1 VFIRL
6 QECGLNRSDKTARQI
21 NWNLSDEPKGS
32 RRLKTH
38 TNERRTALGTKVNSL
53 QEVVVR
59 LINAKYAG
67 AFLLIILVGLA
78 GTGLLAY
85 GQGTSA
91 SLTGQVTDPS
101 GAAVPGAAVTVTN
114 IDTNFMQ
121 SAKTDSVGTYLI
133 RPLPIGN
140 YSLAIS
146 AAGFDR
152 YLQKGIVLTVNLA
165 ATQDVHLKVGAGKV
179 ETVSVTAE
187 AELINTSSAELGST
201 VNEAAISALPLDG
214 HDPSSLV
221 FLIPGSVDVQHHG
234 GETIQTGFSFP
245 TETGAGIG
253 SGRNGSTFYML
264 DGVTNMDNYDLLTA
278 PFPNADAT
286 QEFKVLTSNF
296 GAQYGF
302 APSAVVSIAT
312 KSGTNAFH
320 GGAFWYVR
328 NNAMNATNWFS
339 QAADTLRRNQYG
351 LFAGGPIKKDKLF
364 IFGNYQGTKIIWNST
379 DTLTTTP
386 TTAMLNGDFSG
397 LGIDLAGPFSLNPA
411 TGNHDQLDTSLTTTA
426 CEYSPTASCST
437 TVPVQLSPAAKYFAS
452 QGMIHAATTVS
463 NTTTLKPGLQ
473 RANGD
478 MMYTY
483 PNVYDTYDEGTL
495 KLDYNLSPNQVL
507 TLRSYTNSFGSPSS
521 NVLGNMESAYNHG
534 SWTASFWQQMYYFNN
549 MMQHNWTINPT
560 TVNTLSVFMN
570 QMSAHSAAQELG
582 SDGKAMCF
590 SNNSADPNGVNIGVN
605 EPAGSCYMGAL
616 RINSNYGFESGWD
629 EPSAEVRNTLGLTDT
644 LNKILGKHSFT
655 AGIDLMHQHAVEN
668 TAYPTQPMIGFGRNG
683 TGAGKSSFTGGYL
696 ADYMLGYALG
706 YMQGAGEIA
715 DVAGWQAGPF
725 IQDDWKILPNLT
737 INLGLRWDP
746 NTPPAS
752 KNGRGSAWVPGTA
765 TVAGFANSIAGKQST
780 VYPNAPAGLLFP
792 GDPGVPNSLINSDYS
807 FWEPRIGIAY
817 QPKFLPHTVIH
828 AGFGI
833 FSGPL
838 QYSEYNHAADVAPFS
853 PTFNFSGWDW
863 DPTCGAAM
871 CPDSVGKGAIIAFD
885 NPWGSTAAFQDGYSG
900 VSPFTSSPFPG
911 TFAWA
916 STTYKT
922 KPAKNTAIP
931 TGQQVGQTFS
941 RDFKLPTTYAWNF
954 SIEHQL
960 TSTTAIHAAYVGNET
975 DHLSVLID
983 MNPPYANQDPNNG
996 GAQFSPIKFYVNP
1009 NIGDIYDDQSWATA
1023 SYNSLQIS
1031 LDQHPWHGL
1040 QVQSS
1045 FAWSHTIDI
1054 TGSSNVSYGNPALGN
1069 PISAK
1074 WNRGN
1079 SSADVPWAWKSNF
1092 VYQAPSFREK
1102 GRLMEEAV
1110 GGWQLSSIITLQK
1123 GSPFSIGQWN
1133 SDPGVGMWNDRADTT
1148 GQPINMGKGNHWDW
1162 VNPAKG
1168 YFNTAAFIDPFDTS
1182 TGHVTSCDDRTPGW
1196 CGFGNTGKNAYW
1208 GPGVFGIDASI
1219 MKSWTLME
1227 GKTFQFRWDA
1237 FNATNHPNFSG
1248 PSSTVNQAAGTFGV
1262 ISGTNGNP
1270 RIFQGALRLTF

>member
-1 VFIRL
+1 M
-6 QECGLNRSDKTARQI
+6 KTVSFERQI
-21 NWNLSDEPKGS
+21 
-32 RRLKTH
+32 
-38 TNERRTALGTKVNSL
+38 ALGAKVSSL
-53 QEVVVR
+53 QEVVVQI
-59 LINAKYAG
+59 INAKH
-67 AFLLIILVGLA
+67 LRNLRLVILVGLLGSA
-78 GTGLLAY
+78 VLVH

-91 SLTGQVTDPS
+91 SLTGYVTDPT
-101 GAAVPGAAVTVTN
+101 GAAVPGATVTVTN
-114 IDTNFMQ
+114 VDTNFTQ
-121 SAKTDSVGTYLI
+121 TVKTDSVGNYLL
-133 RPLPIGN
+133 RPLPIGS
-140 YSLAIS
+140 YTLAIE
-146 AAGFDR
+146 AAGFAR
-152 YLQKGIVLTVNLA
+152 YAQTGIVLTVNLS
-165 ATQDVHLKVGAGKV
+165 ATQDVRLEIAKGKA
-179 ETVSVTAE
+179 ETITVVAD
-187 AELINTSSAELGST
+187 AELLNTTSAELGT
-201 VNEAAISALPLDG
+201 TINEAAISALPLDG

-312 KSGTNAFH
+312 KSGTNSLH

-328 NNAMNATNWFS
+328 NNAKNATNWFS
-339 QAADTLRRNQYG
+339 GQSDTLRRNQFG

-379 DTLTTTP
+379 DTLTSTP

-397 LGIDLAGPFSLNPA
+397 LASAGDLASGTTDLNGPFTTIGGVPN
-411 TGNHDQLDTSLTTTA
+411 QLDTSLTTSA
-426 CEYSPTASCST
+426 CEYSASASCST

-452 QGMIHAATTVS
+452 QGMIHAATTVPNS
-463 NTTTLKPGLQ
+463 TTLKPGLQ

-483 PNVYDTYDEGTL
+483 PTVHDTYDEGTL
-495 KLDYNLSPNQVL
+495 KVDYNLSPSQVL
-507 TLRSYTNSFGSPSS
+507 TLRSFTYTFGSPSS
-521 NVLGNMESAYNHG
+521 DVPGNMESAYNHG

-549 MMQHNWTINPT
+549 MLQHNWTINPT
-560 TVNTLSVFMN
+560 TVNTISVFMN

-590 SNNSADPNGVNIGVN
+590 SNNSADPNGVSIGVN

-629 EPSAEVRNTLGLTDT
+629 EPSAEVRNTFGLTDT

-668 TAYPTQPMIGFGRNG
+668 TQYPTQPMIGFGRNG
-683 TGAGKSSFTGGYL
+683 TGGGVSSLTGGYL
-696 ADYMLGYALG
+696 ADYMLGYATG

-715 DVAGWQAGPF
+715 DVAGWQVGPF
-725 IQDDWKILPNLT
+725 IQDDWRVTPNLT

-752 KNGRGSAWVPGTA
+752 KNGRGSAWVPGTN
-765 TVAGFANSIAGKQST
+765 TVAGFANSTPGKQSA

-792 GDPGVPNSLINSDYS
+792 GDPGVSNSLMNSDYNY
-807 FWEPRIGIAY
+807 WEPRVGMAY
-817 QPKFLPHTVIH
+817 QPRFLPRTVIH
-828 AGFGI
+828 SGFGI
-833 FSGPL
+833 FTGPL

-871 CPDSVGKGAIIAFD
+871 CPDSVGKGAIVPFD
-885 NPWGSTAAFQDGYSG
+885 APWTAPFQDGYGG

-922 KPAKNTAIP
+922 KPAANAAIP
-931 TGQQVGQTFS
+931 KGQQVGQTFA
-941 RDFKLPTTYAWNF
+941 RNFKQPTTYAWNF
-954 SIEHQL
+954 SIEHQV
-960 TSTTAIHAAYVGNET
+960 TSTTAIHVAYVGNET

-983 MNPPYANQDPNNG
+983 DNPEWATKIP
-996 GAQFSPIKFYVNP
+996 VNP

-1023 SYNSLQIS
+1023 SYNSLQVS
-1031 LDQHPWHGL
+1031 LDQHAWHGL

-1045 FAWSHTIDI
+1045 LAWSHTIDI
-1054 TGSSNVSYGNPALGN
+1054 TGTSNVSYGNPALGN

-1079 SSADVPWAWKSNF
+1079 SSADVPWAWKTNLI
-1092 VYQAPSFREK
+1092 YQAPSLREK
-1102 GRLMEEAV
+1102 GKLIEETA
-1110 GGWQLSSIITLQK
+1110 GGWQFSGIMTLQK
-1123 GSPFSIGQWN
+1123 GSPFSIGQW
-1133 SDPGVGMWNDRADTT
+1133 STDPGVGMWNNRADFVP
-1148 GQPINMGKGNHWDW
+1148 GIAPNMGKGSHWDW

-1168 YFNTAAFIDPFDTS
+1168 YFNTAAFTLP
-1182 TGHVTSCDDRTPGW
+1182 TSCNDETPGW
-1196 CGFGNTGKNAYW
+1196 CGFGDTGKNAYW

-1219 MKSWTLME
+1219 MKNWVLME

-1270 RIFQGALRLTF
+1270 RVFQGALRLTF

>member
-1 VFIRL
+1 V
-6 QECGLNRSDKTARQI
+6 K
-21 NWNLSDEPKGS
+21 
-32 RRLKTH
+32 
-38 TNERRTALGTKVNSL
+38 
-53 QEVVVR
+53 
-59 LINAKYAG
+59 LINAKLTG
-67 AFLLIILVGLA
+67 ALRLVIFAVLA
-78 GTGLLAY
+78 GSGLLAY

-101 GAAVPGAAVTVTN
+101 GAAVAGATVTVTN
-114 IDTNFMQ
+114 LNTDFTQ
-121 SAKTDSVGTYLI
+121 SIKTDSVGTYLL
-133 RPLPIGN
+133 RPLPIGD

-146 AAGFDR
+146 AAGFNR

-165 ATQDVHLKVGAGKV
+165 ATQDVRLKVGAGKT
-179 ETVSVTAE
+179 ETVAVTAD
-187 AELINTSSAELGST
+187 AELINTTTAELGT
-201 VNEAAISALPLDG
+201 TINESAISELPLDG

-221 FLIPGSVDVQHHG
+221 FLVPGSVDVQHHG

-312 KSGTNAFH
+312 KSGTNNFH

-328 NNAMNATNWFS
+328 NNDLNATQWFS
-339 QAADTLRRNQYG
+339 GQTDTLRRNQYG

-364 IFGNYQGTKIIWNST
+364 FFANYQGTKIIYNST
-379 DTLTTTP
+379 DTLTSTP
-386 TTAMLNGDFSG
+386 TNAMLTGDFSG
-397 LGIDLAGPFSLNPA
+397 LGVDLGGPFKLNPA
-411 TGNHDQLDTSLTTTA
+411 TGNHDQLDTSLTTSA
-426 CEYSPTASCST
+426 CEYSPTASCSAA
-437 TVPVQLSPAAKYFAS
+437 VPVQLSPAAKYFAS

-463 NTTTLKPGLQ
+463 NSTPLKPGLQ

-483 PNVYDTYDEGTL
+483 PTVHDTYDEGTA
-495 KLDYNLSPNQVL
+495 KLDYNLSPSQVL
-507 TLRSYTNSFGSPSS
+507 TLRSYTNSFESPSS
-521 NVLGNMESAYNHG
+521 DVPGNMESAYNHG

-549 MMQHNWTINPT
+549 LLQHTWTINPT
-560 TVNTLSVFMN
+560 TVNTISVYMN

-582 SDGKAMCF
+582 SDNSAMCF
-590 SNNSADPNGVNIGVN
+590 SNNSSDPNGVNIGVN

-644 LNKILGKHSFT
+644 LNKVLGKHSFT

-683 TGAGKSSFTGGYL
+683 TAGTVSSFTNAGSGYL
-696 ADYMLGYALG
+696 ADYMLGYASG

-715 DVAGWQAGPF
+715 DVAGYQFGPF
-725 IQDDWKILPNLT
+725 LQDDWKVSPNLT

-752 KNGRGSAWVPGTA
+752 KNGRGSAWVPGA
-765 TVAGFANSIAGKQST
+765 QTVAGFANSNLGQQSV

-792 GDPGVPNSLINSDYS
+792 GDPGVPNTLINSDYS
-807 FWEPRIGIAY
+807 YWEPRIGMAW

-828 AGFGI
+828 SGFGI
-833 FSGPL
+833 FTGPL

-853 PTFNFSGWDW
+853 PTFNFSGWAW
-863 DPTCGAAM
+863 DPTCGATT
-871 CPDSVGKGAIIAFD
+871 CPDSIAKGAIVAFD
-885 NPWGSTAAFQDGYSG
+885 NPWGSTAAFQDSYAG

-922 KPAKNTAIP
+922 KPAASTAIP
-931 TGQQVGQTFS
+931 GGQQVGQEFA
-941 RDFKLPTTYAWNF
+941 RNFKLPTVYAWNV
-954 SIEHQL
+954 SIEHQF
-960 TSTTAIHAAYVGNET
+960 TSTTAIHMAYVGNET

-983 MNPPYANQDPNNG
+983 MNPPYASKLPVNG
-996 GAQFSPIKFYVNP
+996 K
-1009 NIGDIYDDQSWATA
+1009 IGDIYDDQSWATA
-1023 SYNSLQIS
+1023 SYNSLQVS
-1031 LDQHPWHGL
+1031 LDQHVWHGL

-1054 TGSSNVSYGNPALGN
+1054 TGTSNVSYGNPALGN

-1079 SSADVPWAWKSNF
+1079 SGADLPWAWISNF
-1092 VYQAPSFREK
+1092 IYQAPSFREK
-1102 GRLMEEAV
+1102 GKLMEETV
-1110 GGWQLSSIITLQK
+1110 GGWQLSSIITWQK
-1123 GSPFSIGQWN
+1123 GSPFSIGQWGT
-1133 SDPGVGMWNDRADTT
+1133 DPGVGMWNNRADSAP
-1148 GQPINMGKGNHWDW
+1148 GVPNNMGNGSHWDW

-1168 YFNTAAFIDPFDTS
+1168 YFNTAAFTLP
-1182 TGHVTSCDDRTPGW
+1182 TSCNDNTPGW
-1196 CGFGNTGKNAYW
+1196 CGFGDTGKNAYW
-1208 GPGVFGIDASI
+1208 GPGVFGINASI
-1219 MKSWTLME
+1219 MKNWALTE
-1227 GKTFQFRWDA
+1227 GKIFQFRWDA

-1248 PSSTVNQAAGTFGV
+1248 RSSTVNQSAGTFGV

-1270 RIFQGALRLTF
+1270 RVFQGALRLTF

>member
-1 VFIRL
+1 V
-6 QECGLNRSDKTARQI
+6 K
-21 NWNLSDEPKGS
+21 
-32 RRLKTH
+32 
-38 TNERRTALGTKVNSL
+38 
-53 QEVVVR
+53 
-59 LINAKYAG
+59 LINAKLTG
-67 AFLLIILVGLA
+67 ALRLVIFAVLA
-78 GTGLLAY
+78 GSGLLAY

-101 GAAVPGAAVTVTN
+101 GAAVAGATVTVTN
-114 IDTNFMQ
+114 LNTDFTQ
-121 SAKTDSVGTYLI
+121 SIKTDSVGTYLL
-133 RPLPIGN
+133 RPLPIGD

-146 AAGFDR
+146 AAGFNR

-165 ATQDVHLKVGAGKV
+165 ATQDVRLKVGAGKT
-179 ETVSVTAE
+179 ETVAVTAD
-187 AELINTSSAELGST
+187 AELINTTTAELGT
-201 VNEAAISALPLDG
+201 TINESAISELPLDG

-221 FLIPGSVDVQHHG
+221 FLVPGSVDVQHHG

-312 KSGTNAFH
+312 KSGTNNFH

-328 NNAMNATNWFS
+328 NNDLNATQWFS
-339 QAADTLRRNQYG
+339 GQTDTLRRNQYG

-364 IFGNYQGTKIIWNST
+364 FFANYQGTKIIYNST
-379 DTLTTTP
+379 DTLTSTP
-386 TTAMLNGDFSG
+386 TNAMLTGDFSG
-397 LGIDLAGPFSLNPA
+397 LGVDLGGPFKLNPA
-411 TGNHDQLDTSLTTTA
+411 TGNHDQLDTSLTTSA
-426 CEYSPTASCST
+426 CEYSPTASCSAA
-437 TVPVQLSPAAKYFAS
+437 VPVQLSPAAKYFAS

-463 NTTTLKPGLQ
+463 NSTPLKPGLQ

-483 PNVYDTYDEGTL
+483 PTVHDTYDEGTA
-495 KLDYNLSPNQVL
+495 KLDYNLSPSQVL
-507 TLRSYTNSFGSPSS
+507 TLRSYTNSFESPSS
-521 NVLGNMESAYNHG
+521 DVPGNMESAYNHG

-549 MMQHNWTINPT
+549 LLQHTWTINPT
-560 TVNTLSVFMN
+560 TVNTISVYMN

-582 SDGKAMCF
+582 SDNSAMCF
-590 SNNSADPNGVNIGVN
+590 SNNSSDPNGVNIGVN

-644 LNKILGKHSFT
+644 LNKVLGKHSFT

-683 TGAGKSSFTGGYL
+683 TAGTVSSFTNAGSGYL
-696 ADYMLGYALG
+696 ADYMLGYASG

-715 DVAGWQAGPF
+715 DVAGYQFGPF
-725 IQDDWKILPNLT
+725 LQDDWKVSPNLT

-752 KNGRGSAWVPGTA
+752 KNGRGSAWVPGA
-765 TVAGFANSIAGKQST
+765 QTVAGFANSNPGQQSV

-792 GDPGVPNSLINSDYS
+792 GDPGVPNTLINSDYS
-807 FWEPRIGIAY
+807 YWEPRIGMAW

-828 AGFGI
+828 SGFGI
-833 FSGPL
+833 FTGPL

-853 PTFNFSGWDW
+853 PTFNFSGWAW
-863 DPTCGAAM
+863 DPTCGATT
-871 CPDSVGKGAIIAFD
+871 CPDSIAKGAIVAFD
-885 NPWGSTAAFQDGYSG
+885 NPWGSTAAFQDSYAG

-922 KPAKNTAIP
+922 KPAASTAIP
-931 TGQQVGQTFS
+931 GGQQVGQEFA
-941 RDFKLPTTYAWNF
+941 RNFKLPTVYAWNV
-954 SIEHQL
+954 SIEHQF
-960 TSTTAIHAAYVGNET
+960 TSTTAIHMAYVGNET

-983 MNPPYANQDPNNG
+983 MNPPYASKLPVNG
-996 GAQFSPIKFYVNP
+996 K
-1009 NIGDIYDDQSWATA
+1009 IGDIYDDQSWATA
-1023 SYNSLQIS
+1023 SYNSLQVS
-1031 LDQHPWHGL
+1031 LDQHVWHGL

-1054 TGSSNVSYGNPALGN
+1054 TGTSNVSYGNPALGN

-1079 SSADVPWAWKSNF
+1079 SGADLPWAWISNF
-1092 VYQAPSFREK
+1092 IYQAPSFREK
-1102 GRLMEEAV
+1102 GKLMEETV
-1110 GGWQLSSIITLQK
+1110 GGWQLSSIITWQK
-1123 GSPFSIGQWN
+1123 GSPFSIGQWGT
-1133 SDPGVGMWNDRADTT
+1133 DPGVGMWNNRADSAP
-1148 GQPINMGKGNHWDW
+1148 GVPNNMGNGSHWDW

-1168 YFNTAAFIDPFDTS
+1168 YFNTAAFTLP
-1182 TGHVTSCDDRTPGW
+1182 TSCNDNTPGW
-1196 CGFGNTGKNAYW
+1196 CGFGDTGKNAYW
-1208 GPGVFGIDASI
+1208 GPGVFGINASI
-1219 MKSWTLME
+1219 MKNWALTE
-1227 GKTFQFRWDA
+1227 GKIFQFRWDA

-1248 PSSTVNQAAGTFGV
+1248 PSSTVNQSAGTFGV

-1270 RIFQGALRLTF
+1270 RVFQGALRLTF

>member
-1 VFIRL
+1 V
-6 QECGLNRSDKTARQI
+6 K
-21 NWNLSDEPKGS
+21 
-32 RRLKTH
+32 
-38 TNERRTALGTKVNSL
+38 
-53 QEVVVR
+53 
-59 LINAKYAG
+59 LINAKLTG
-67 AFLLIILVGLA
+67 ALRLVIFAVLA
-78 GTGLLAY
+78 GSGLLAY

-101 GAAVPGAAVTVTN
+101 GAAVAGATVTVTN
-114 IDTNFMQ
+114 LNTDFTQ
-121 SAKTDSVGTYLI
+121 SIKTDSVGTYLL
-133 RPLPIGN
+133 RPLPIGD

-146 AAGFDR
+146 AAGFNR

-165 ATQDVHLKVGAGKV
+165 ATQDVRLKVGAGKT
-179 ETVSVTAE
+179 ETVAVTAD
-187 AELINTSSAELGST
+187 AELINTTTAELGT
-201 VNEAAISALPLDG
+201 TINESAISELPLDG

-221 FLIPGSVDVQHHG
+221 FLVPGSVDVQHHG

-312 KSGTNAFH
+312 KSGTNNFH

-328 NNAMNATNWFS
+328 NNDLNATQWFS
-339 QAADTLRRNQYG
+339 GQTDTLRRNQYG

-364 IFGNYQGTKIIWNST
+364 FFANYQGTKIIYNST
-379 DTLTTTP
+379 DTLTSTP
-386 TTAMLNGDFSG
+386 TNAMLTGDFSG
-397 LGIDLAGPFSLNPA
+397 LGVDLGGPFKLNPA
-411 TGNHDQLDTSLTTTA
+411 TGNHDQLDTSLTTSA
-426 CEYSPTASCST
+426 CEYSPTASCSAA
-437 TVPVQLSPAAKYFAS
+437 VPVQLSPAAKYFAS

-463 NTTTLKPGLQ
+463 NSTPLKPGLQ

-483 PNVYDTYDEGTL
+483 PTVHDTYDEGTA
-495 KLDYNLSPNQVL
+495 KLDYNLSPSQVL
-507 TLRSYTNSFGSPSS
+507 TLRSYTNSFESPSS
-521 NVLGNMESAYNHG
+521 DVPGNMESAYNHG

-549 MMQHNWTINPT
+549 LLQHTWTINPT
-560 TVNTLSVFMN
+560 TVNTISVYMN

-582 SDGKAMCF
+582 SDNSAMCF
-590 SNNSADPNGVNIGVN
+590 SNNSSDPNGVNIGVN

-644 LNKILGKHSFT
+644 LNKVLGKHSFT

-683 TGAGKSSFTGGYL
+683 TAGTVSSFTNAGSGYL
-696 ADYMLGYALG
+696 ADYMLGYASG

-715 DVAGWQAGPF
+715 DVAGYQFGPF
-725 IQDDWKILPNLT
+725 LQDDWKVSPNLT

-752 KNGRGSAWVPGTA
+752 KNGRGSAWVPGA
-765 TVAGFANSIAGKQST
+765 QTVAGFANSNPGQQSV

-792 GDPGVPNSLINSDYS
+792 GDPGVPNTLINSDYNY
-807 FWEPRIGIAY
+807 WEPRIGMAW

-828 AGFGI
+828 SGFGI
-833 FSGPL
+833 FTGPL

-853 PTFNFSGWDW
+853 PTFNFSGWAW
-863 DPTCGAAM
+863 DPTCGATT
-871 CPDSVGKGAIIAFD
+871 CPDSIAKGAIVAFD
-885 NPWGSTAAFQDGYSG
+885 NPWGSTAAFQDSYAG

-922 KPAKNTAIP
+922 KPAASTAIP
-931 TGQQVGQTFS
+931 GGQQVGQEFA
-941 RDFKLPTTYAWNF
+941 RNFKLPTVYAWNV
-954 SIEHQL
+954 SIEHQF
-960 TSTTAIHAAYVGNET
+960 TSTTAIHMAYVGNET

-983 MNPPYANQDPNNG
+983 MNPPYASKLPVNG
-996 GAQFSPIKFYVNP
+996 K
-1009 NIGDIYDDQSWATA
+1009 IGDIYDDQSWATA
-1023 SYNSLQIS
+1023 SYNSLQVS
-1031 LDQHPWHGL
+1031 LDQHVWHGL

-1054 TGSSNVSYGNPALGN
+1054 TGTSNVSYGNPALGN

-1079 SSADVPWAWKSNF
+1079 SGADLPWAWISNF
-1092 VYQAPSFREK
+1092 IYQAPSFREK
-1102 GRLMEEAV
+1102 GKLMEETV
-1110 GGWQLSSIITLQK
+1110 GGWQLSSIITWQK
-1123 GSPFSIGQWN
+1123 GSPFSIGQWGT
-1133 SDPGVGMWNDRADTT
+1133 DPGVGMWNNRADSAP
-1148 GQPINMGKGNHWDW
+1148 GVPNNMGNGSHWDW

-1168 YFNTAAFIDPFDTS
+1168 YFNTAAFTLP
-1182 TGHVTSCDDRTPGW
+1182 TSCNDNTPGW
-1196 CGFGNTGKNAYW
+1196 CGFGDTGKNAYW
-1208 GPGVFGIDASI
+1208 GPGVFGINASI
-1219 MKSWTLME
+1219 MKNWALTE
-1227 GKTFQFRWDA
+1227 GKIFQFRWDA

-1248 PSSTVNQAAGTFGV
+1248 PSSTVNQSAGTFGV

-1270 RIFQGALRLTF
+1270 RVFQGALRLTF

>member
-1 VFIRL
+1 MKTVSEKRQVALGAMVNPL
-6 QECGLNRSDKTARQI
+6 QEAFVQLFSAKHLR
-21 NWNLSDEPKGS
+21 NL
-32 RRLKTH
+32 
-38 TNERRTALGTKVNSL
+38 
-53 QEVVVR
+53 
-59 LINAKYAG
+59 
-67 AFLLIILVGLA
+67 LLVILVGS
-78 GTGLLAY
+78 GLLVY

-91 SLTGQVTDPS
+91 SLTGNVTDPS
-101 GAAVPGAAVTVTN
+101 GAAVPGATVTVTN
-114 IDTNFMQ
+114 IGTNLTQ
-121 SAKTDSVGTYLI
+121 SVKTDSVGTYLL

-140 YSLAIS
+140 YTLTIE
-146 AAGFDR
+146 AAGFAR
-152 YLQKGIVLTVNLA
+152 YVQKGITLTVDLA
-165 ATQDVHLKVGAGKV
+165 ATQDVRLKVGTGKS
-179 ETVSVTAE
+179 ETISVTAD
-187 AELINTSSAELGST
+187 AELINTSSAELGT
-201 VNEAAISALPLDG
+201 TINQAAISALPLDG

-221 FLIPGSVDVQHHG
+221 FLIPGSVDVQAHG
-234 GETIQTGFSFP
+234 GESIQTGFSFP

-312 KSGTNAFH
+312 KSGTNNFH

-339 QAADTLRRNQYG
+339 GQADTLRRNQYG

-364 IFGNYQGTKIIWNST
+364 FFANYQGTKIIWNST
-379 DTLTTTP
+379 DTLTSTP
-386 TTAMLNGDFSG
+386 TNAMLTGDFSG
-397 LGIDLAGPFSLNPA
+397 LGQDLGGPFKLNPV
-411 TGNHDQLDTSLTTTA
+411 THNHDQLDTSLTTAA
-426 CEYSPTASCST
+426 CEYSPTASCNA

-463 NTTTLKPGLQ
+463 NSTTLKPGLQ

-483 PNVYDTYDEGTL
+483 PTVYDSYDEGTI
-495 KLDYNLSPNQVL
+495 KLDYNLSPSQVL

-521 NVLGNMESAYNHG
+521 DVPGNMESAYNHG

-549 MMQHNWTINPT
+549 LLQHNWTINPK
-560 TVNTLSVFMN
+560 TVNTISVFMN

-590 SNNSADPNGVNIGVN
+590 SNNSGDPLGVNIGVN
-605 EPAGSCYMGAL
+605 EPTGSCYMGAL

-644 LNKILGKHSFT
+644 FNKILGKHSFT
-655 AGIDLMHQHAVEN
+655 TGIELMHQHAVEN
-668 TAYPTQPMIGFGRNG
+668 TSYPTQPMIGFGRNG
-683 TGAGKSSFTGGYL
+683 TAGTVSSLTGGYL
-696 ADYMLGYALG
+696 ADYMLGYATG

-715 DVAGWQAGPF
+715 DVAGWQVGPF
-725 IQDDWKILPNLT
+725 IQDDWKVSPNLT

-746 NTPPAS
+746 NTPPVT

-765 TVAGFANSIAGKQST
+765 TVAGFANSTAGQKST

-792 GDPGVPNSLINSDYS
+792 GDSGVPNTLINSDYGY
-807 FWEPRIGIAY
+807 WEPRIGLAW
-817 QPKFLPHTVIH
+817 QPKLLPRTVLH
-828 AGFGI
+828 AGFGM
-833 FSGPL
+833 FTGPL

-863 DPTCGAAM
+863 DPTCGAAI
-871 CPDSVGKGAIIAFD
+871 CPDSVIKGAVIPFD
-885 NPWGSTAAFQDGYSG
+885 NPWAAPFQDAYGG
-900 VSPFTSSPFPG
+900 VSPFTSSPFPN

-916 STTYKT
+916 STTYQT
-922 KPAKNTAIP
+922 KPATNTAIP
-931 TGQQVGQTFS
+931 KGQQVGQEFS
-941 RDFKLPTTYAWNF
+941 RNFKLPTVYAWNV

-960 TSTTAIHAAYVGNET
+960 TSTTAVHMAYVGNET

-983 MNPPYANQDPNNG
+983 MNPPYASKLPVNG
-996 GAQFSPIKFYVNP
+996 

-1023 SYNSLQIS
+1023 SYNSLQVS
-1031 LDQHPWHGL
+1031 LDQHVTHGL
-1040 QVQSS
+1040 QAQSS

-1054 TGSSNVSYGNPALGN
+1054 TGTSNVSYGNPALGN
-1069 PISAK
+1069 PISAA

-1079 SSADVPWAWKSNF
+1079 SGADMPWAWISNF
-1092 VYQAPSFREK
+1092 IYQAPSFKEK
-1102 GRLMEEAV
+1102 GKLMEETV

-1123 GSPFSIGQWN
+1123 GSPFSIGQWDT
-1133 SDPGVGMWNDRADTT
+1133 DPGVGMWNNRADFAP
-1148 GQPINMGKGNHWDW
+1148 GVANNMGKGSHWDW

-1168 YFNTAAFIDPFDTS
+1168 YFNTAAFVLP
-1182 TGHVTSCDDRTPGW
+1182 TSCNDNTPGW
-1196 CGFGNTGKNAYW
+1196 CGFGDTGKNAYW
-1208 GPGVFGIDASI
+1208 GPGVFGINASI
-1219 MKSWTLME
+1219 MKNWTLRE
-1227 GKTFQFRWDA
+1227 GKAFQFRWDA

-1248 PSSTVNQAAGTFGV
+1248 PSSTVNQAVGTFGV